1 MKMFAVAENKEL
13 IEINKTVNVSL
24 LKDSWIAIEKG
35 LYKQAIAVKDIKND
49 DKPILFKSLPAD
61 VSKDDSEDYGINFG
75 LISGGK
81 AESENITF
89 YATDSLSNDIDVI
102 LALGNKGDGTLLIAG
117 GGSSEKN
124 QISNVVITITD
135 NAAIAEGGIVTATCN
150 NKRWSSTIKNGKA
163 KLYASEVGNYTITVV
178 TTDAEPVT
186 YTTMLVCPYF
196 GQFSTDIYSGTL
208 VVTCTEDGGNGKAC
222 NIRSCDDEYKPT
234 DAYNLTQTFDTTLEL
249 TFLGIPA
256 GKYLVTV
263 DDKYV
268 FFKEIVT
275 IQNINSVQVEL
286 KQWLYKNGDQCM
298 HNTGGW
304 MKCKNTKTSNPNP
317 VGGSHVTAV
326 AGITTEAFSAF
337 ENDKIHLKTQCS
349 SDGGG
354 FYRGPSTAWYF
365 SGTASVSNHIGTK
378 SKFKMSL
385 LKYDKCI
392 VQASNY
398 GKYLLSMRSGNE
410 NDANTNVSTPTILC
424 KAPLKNSMQISS
436 ADDVLASIVLGID
449 FSFSQKNGG
458 NTAAEVAVTN
468 NEEVYITEIWLE

>member
-1 MKMFAVAENKEL
+1 ME
-13 IEINKTVNVSL
+13 
-24 LKDSWIAIEKG
+24 
-35 LYKQAIAVKDIKND
+35 
-49 DKPILFKSLPAD
+49 
-61 VSKDDSEDYGINFG
+61 
-75 LISGGK
+75 
-81 AESENITF
+81 
-89 YATDSLSNDIDVI
+89 
-102 LALGNKGDGTLLIAG
+102 
-117 GGSSEKN
+117 
-124 QISNVVITITD
+124 
-135 NAAIAEGGIVTATCN
+135 C
-150 NKRWSSTIKNGKA
+150 
-163 KLYASEVGNYTITVV
+163 
-178 TTDAEPVT
+178 
-186 YTTMLVCPYF
+186 
-196 GQFSTDIYSGTL
+196 
-208 VVTCTEDGGNGKAC
+208 
-222 NIRSCDDEYKPT
+222 
-234 DAYNLTQTFDTTLEL
+234 
-249 TFLGIPA
+249 
-256 GKYLVTV
+256 
-263 DDKYV
+263 
-268 FFKEIVT
+268 
-275 IQNINSVQVEL
+275 
-286 KQWLYKNGDQCM
+286 KQWLYNKGDECL

-458 NTAAEVAVTN
+458 NIAAEVAVTN